1 MWLWADALSHSMP
14 AQLTSSKMNCFVNS
28 SICSPW
34 AAECCV
40 LPSWDCWTQLS
51 VKISFERQHLKT
63 PFCGQNFGTVKFY
76 MISESIAV
84 GSVNGNSLWKKQ
96 GGRERKKRAITVA
109 ERLQSGIIKSPVSC
123 LNKYMENSRK
133 MAFSLINFFF
143 LFVYL
148 FFLSLQEIISVNMP
162 LFAKT

>member
-1 MWLWADALSHSMP
+1 MKEA
-14 AQLTSSKMNCFVNS
+14 
-28 SICSPW
+28 
-34 AAECCV
+34 
-40 LPSWDCWTQLS
+40 
-51 VKISFERQHLKT
+51 
-63 PFCGQNFGTVKFY
+63 
-76 MISESIAV
+76 
-84 GSVNGNSLWKKQ
+84 
-96 GGRERKKRAITVA
+96 GRKRKEKRAITVA

-133 MAFSLINFFF
+133 VAFSLINFFF